1 MGSKYALLGNPNCGK
16 TMLFNALTG
25 SNQYVGNWPGVTV
38 ERKEGRVKGYKNI
51 LLADL
56 PGIYSL
62 SSYSLEEKIS
72 RDFILKERPDVI
84 IDIVDGT
91 NLERNLYLTLQA
103 IETGVPVVVAVNMM
117 DEVRKRGDR
126 LDCARLSAL
135 LGVPVVPISAKKKE
149 NLDHLL
155 REAEKASERNTTPPS
170 YGIELDSALNAI
182 QRAARCSR
190 CEAVGIFEGAPPPCN
205 LDRMLAP
212 FGEAQE
218 RQIRLASARYE
229 KIASIINESFHPRRR
244 RGASAAERIDRLA
257 LNKYLGYP
265 LFLGVMLLIFLLTF
279 ETVGKA
285 LQEGVEWLFQGV
297 LSPLTANLLSRL
309 GAPQWADSLVVDG
322 ILGGVGSVLSFV
334 PVIVLLFFF
343 LSLLEDSG
351 YMARAAFLMD
361 RLLGKIGLSGRS
373 FIPMMMGF
381 GCSVPAIL
389 AARTMESERDRRL
402 TILLIPF
409 MSCGAKLPVYALFTA
424 AFFPRHQA
432 LIIFGMYLFGMAVAV
447 LAGLILSKTVFRGQK
462 APFLL
467 ELPPY
472 RLPSLTGTLR
482 LTWDKAKDFLTRA
495 GTLILGMTV
504 LLWFLQQ
511 FSLSIQPVSDS
522 AQSILANIGRWIA
535 PLFVPLGFGTWQAAV
550 SVLSGFV
557 AKEAVVSTMAVLY
570 GADAS
575 GSLIDRVQQVFSPA
589 AACSMMV
596 FLLLCAP
603 CMAACAAIKRE
614 MNSLKWTLSTYLF
627 QIGTAYFCALLVY
640 QVGRIFL

>member
-1 MGSKYALLGNPNCGK
+1 
-16 TMLFNALTG
+16 
-25 SNQYVGNWPGVTV
+25 
-38 ERKEGRVKGYKNI
+38 
-51 LLADL
+51 
-56 PGIYSL
+56 
-62 SSYSLEEKIS
+62 
-72 RDFILKERPDVI
+72 
-84 IDIVDGT
+84 
-91 NLERNLYLTLQA
+91 
-103 IETGVPVVVAVNMM
+103 
-117 DEVRKRGDR
+117 
-126 LDCARLSAL
+126 
-135 LGVPVVPISAKKKE
+135 
-149 NLDHLL
+149 
-155 REAEKASERNTTPPS
+155 
-170 YGIELDSALNAI
+170 
-182 QRAARCSR
+182 
-190 CEAVGIFEGAPPPCN
+190 
-205 LDRMLAP
+205 
-212 FGEAQE
+212 
-218 RQIRLASARYE
+218 
-229 KIASIINESFHPRRR
+229 
-244 RGASAAERIDRLA
+244 
-257 LNKYLGYP
+257 
-265 LFLGVMLLIFLLTF
+265 MLLIFLLTF

-297 LSPLTANLLSRL
+297 LSPLAANLLSRL

-535 PLFVPLGFGTWQAAV
+535 PLFVPLGFGT
-550 SVLSGFV
+550 
-557 AKEAVVSTMAVLY
+557 
-570 GADAS
+570 
-575 GSLIDRVQQVFSPA
+575 
-589 AACSMMV
+589 
-596 FLLLCAP
+596 
-603 CMAACAAIKRE
+603 
-614 MNSLKWTLSTYLF
+614 
-627 QIGTAYFCALLVY
+627 
-640 QVGRIFL
+640 